1 MPRSVRQVI
10 QPFLR
15 RPRPIGSNGPV
26 IPFAAA
32 LFLSAALLFL
42 VQPMAARSL
51 LPVLGGTPAVWT
63 GALLF
68 FQTLLLAGYAYAH
81 LLSSRLALRRQ
92 ILLHASVLLAPAAA
106 FVLLEAP
113 PSSAASSSP
122 VLWLLAALA
131 LTAGPG
137 FFALSTT
144 SSLLQRWFS
153 RADPRDPYAL
163 YAASNL
169 GSLAGLLVYPLA
181 VEPLLGLQAQRQLW
195 AWGYGFFVLS
205 AGVCAVRAWGAG
217 AEELP
222 PPRERVAWRERIRWT
237 LLAALPS
244 SLLLGVTQ
252 HLTTDLAPFPFLW
265 VLPLAFYLLSWVAT
279 FAPRPLIPPRAAQVV
294 QACLLLPLAGLL
306 PWESDLQGLALP
318 LVLPLH
324 AAAFF
329 ATSLVCH
336 GELAARRPPAGALT
350 EFYLCLALGGALGG
364 AFNALAAPLLFVIP
378 LEYPLALVAS
388 SLGRGRRG
396 SMTGAPTLKLLA
408 ALAVVVVLTLA
419 QRWMLSRGAAE
430 GVRVLPAAGA
440 LLLAPL
446 LWDGPK
452 RLAAGVGALLLF
464 GALGADRGLEVLHR
478 DRSFFG
484 AHRVERTPEG
494 RRFLVHGRILHGAQ
508 EEAEGR
514 RRLPLSY
521 YHRRGPCGRMFLA
534 FASRIPGGR
543 VGAVGLGTGTLAA
556 YGLPGQRWTFYEID
570 RAVERTARRWFT
582 YLADSPARV
591 EVEIGDGRLGLE
603 RAAAGEFGLIVLD
616 AFSSDAVPVH
626 LLTREALDV
635 YMGRLAPGGIAA
647 FHVSNRFVDLVA
659 VLSGHA
665 ARGGWA
671 GLVADEAPLPAAEES
686 DGRARST
693 WVLLAKRAAELR
705 AFVTDEIWEI
715 LPQDAEAP
723 AWTDAHSSVLPLLKL
738 R

>member
-1 MPRSVRQVI
+1 MA
-10 QPFLR
+10 
-15 RPRPIGSNGPV
+15 
-26 IPFAAA
+26 PFAGA

-42 VQPMAARSL
+42 VQPMAARGL
-51 LPVLGGTPAVWT
+51 LPVLGGTPAVWS
-63 GALLF
+63 GAMLF

-81 LLSSRLALRRQ
+81 LLSSRLPLRRQ
-92 ILLHASVLLAPAAA
+92 ILLHAAVLLAPLAAFAFLKAPSTASAAA
-106 FVLLEAP
+106 
-113 PSSAASSSP
+113 SP

-153 RADPRDPYAL
+153 RADARDPYVL

-169 GSLAGLLVYPLA
+169 GSLAGLLAYPLA
-181 VEPLLGLQAQRQLW
+181 VEPLLGLQMQRGLW
-195 AWGYGFFVLS
+195 AWGYGLFVLA
-205 AGVCAVRAWGAG
+205 AGLCAVRAWGAG
-217 AEELP
+217 AEEVA
-222 PPRERVAWRERIRWT
+222 PPRERVAWGERARWT

-279 FAPRPLIPPRAAQVV
+279 FAPRPLIPPRAAQIA

-306 PWESDLQGLALP
+306 PWEPDLQRLALP
-318 LVLPLH
+318 ITLPLH

-364 AFNALAAPLLFVIP
+364 AFNALAAPLLFVVP
-378 LEYPLALVAS
+378 LEYPLALVAACLFRERRDAGPLTAARAV
-388 SLGRGRRG
+388 SLPL
-396 SMTGAPTLKLLA
+396 ALLA
-408 ALAVVVVLTLA
+408 GIVLTLA
-419 QRWMLSRGAAE
+419 QRWLLSEGAE
-430 GVRVLPAAGA
+430 DVVRLLPAAAA
-440 LLLAPL
+440 LLIVPL
-446 LWDGPK
+446 VWGGPK
-452 RLAAGVGALLLF
+452 RMAAGVGALLLL
-464 GALGADRGLEVLHR
+464 GAAGADRGLEVLHR

-484 AHRVERTPEG
+484 AHRVTRTPQG

-508 EEAEGR
+508 EEEEGR

-534 FASRIPGGR
+534 FATRIPGGR

-570 RAVERTARRWFT
+570 GAVERTARRWFT
-582 YLADSPARV
+582 YLADCPAKV

-626 LLTREALDV
+626 LLTREAVDL
-635 YMGRLAPGGIAA
+635 YMSRLAPGGIAA

-665 ARGGWA
+665 ARGGWV
-671 GLVADEAPLPAAEES
+671 GLVADEDPLPAAEEA

-693 WVLLAKRAAELR
+693 WVLLAKRAGELR
-705 AFVTDEIWEI
+705 AFVTDGIWEL

-723 AWTDAHSSVLPLLKL
+723 SWTDAHSSVLPLLKL